1 MNARQGQGGV
11 NLLDFTTNGEKK
23 KTVSTGRRR
32 YLL

>member
-23 KTVSTGRRR
+23 TVSTGRRR